1 MTLVGSTG
9 VKSEFIGDAII
20 DPATDTMYWCVASE
34 GNFGLYSVDIAKA
47 TATKL
52 YDLENQEQ
60 ICGMYLPEPVY
71 AAAVPAMISSVSPSF
86 SVVNLSGYCQFLDAS
101 LYGRAGASCR

>member
-1 MTLVGSTG
+1 MLSSTRLPIPCTG
-9 VKSEFIGDAII
+9 A
-20 DPATDTMYWCVASE
+20 WLLR

-60 ICGMYLPEPVY
+60 ICGMYLPEPEY

-86 SVVNLSGYCQFLDAS
+86 SGVNLSGTVNFSMPRYAVGQGVLPMT
-101 LYGRAGASCR
+101 